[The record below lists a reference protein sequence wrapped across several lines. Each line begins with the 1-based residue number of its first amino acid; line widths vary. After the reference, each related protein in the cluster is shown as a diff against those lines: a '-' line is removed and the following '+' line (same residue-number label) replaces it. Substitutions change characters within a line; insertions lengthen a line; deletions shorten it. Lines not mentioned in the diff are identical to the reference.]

1 MFLIYFRRLG
11 CWVVS
16 QWTHLWILLVRFIM
30 IVIQQTKTK
39 YQRLVGKLIYLTHTK
54 PDIGFVV
61 SMVSHYMNNST
72 KRHMK
77 VVLKILQYLKK
88 SLGSELHFKKTSS
101 REVEEF
107 TDANWARSLTDRRS
121 TSGYC
126 SYVWGNLVTW
136 RSKKQS
142 IVARSNAEAEFRAMA
157 HGICEG
163 IWLQRI
169 LKELGI
175 I

>member
-1 MFLIYFRRLG
+1 
-11 CWVVS
+11 
-16 QWTHLWILLVRFIM
+16 
-30 IVIQQTKTK
+30 
-39 YQRLVGKLIYLTHTK
+39 
-54 PDIGFVV
+54 
-61 SMVSHYMNNST
+61 MNNST

-77 VVLKILQYLKK
+77 VVLKTLQYLKK
-88 SLGSELHFKKTSS
+88 SLGSELHFKKTLS

-126 SYVWGNLVTW
+126 SYVWGNWVTW

-142 IVARSNAEAEFRAMA
+142 IVARSSAEAEFRAMA